1 MPVWFENHLLDAA
14 APGGN
19 VVRGVAGDRS
29 IGPASAWPQR
39 RPYDQSI
46 TVAPVKAKLDVRV
59 PRPGSASAASFAAL
73 RGAPA
78 AAAAAAAAEASP
90 ARPRRPASAPARSAV
105 RPTSAGALREAAVPE
120 RPSSALADNA
130 RQRWNDLLEARA
142 AKARHVNPNCSAA
155 APAAK
160 QRARPGSAS
169 VTAVLSE
176 PEVALAPLPVRR
188 TRRRPHSAAPR
199 ASKAPAS
206 PTASPAARARPASAG
221 PSTVSRTAVGE
232 TSGSFRVRDR
242 SESLNGSGNRWTATR
257 LEQLAPELPPPTS
270 PAVARLWHSLCDGG
284 AGLRARHAGVA
295 EPYAHASGLR
305 ESRRAEVQRS
315 WLEQVGSGAVLQL
328 AIARRRLAFASQLLP
343 NGEYK

>member
-59 PRPGSASAASFAAL
+59 PRPGSASAVSFTAL
-73 RGAPA
+73 RGAPVA
-78 AAAAAAAAEASP
+78 AA
-90 ARPRRPASAPARSAV
+90 AV
-105 RPTSAGALREAAVPE
+105 RPTSGGALRDAAVHE
-120 RPSSALADNA
+120 RTSSALADNA